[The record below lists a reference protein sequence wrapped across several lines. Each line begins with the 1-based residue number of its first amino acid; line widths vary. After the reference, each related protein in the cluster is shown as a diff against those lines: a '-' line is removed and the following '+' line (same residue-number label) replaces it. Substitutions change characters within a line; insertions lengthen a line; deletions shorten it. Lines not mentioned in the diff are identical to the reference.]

1 MNTFLKSSNM
11 KYKTCVSIAEKTP
24 RRLKQVVKKA
34 LKKSDYVE
42 LRLDF
47 LKPENV
53 PEALELVKKDL
64 KRSVCTLRPK
74 SEGGKFSG
82 SEKERI
88 AILKLIAE
96 YNPFL
101 LDVEFNSVKKN
112 KSLFNYLK
120 KTKTSLL
127 VSWHDFKK
135 TPQISVLNKMLEQMA
150 KFSENVKIVTNAKG
164 VEDPAHVLALYAR
177 VSRIKLIAFA
187 MGDYGRISRILSLYL
202 GSPFTYVSLGKAIAP
217 GQFSLAEVKAIVGKN

>member
-1 MNTFLKSSNM
+1 M

-42 LRLDF
+42 LRFDF
-47 LKPENV
+47 LKPEKV
-53 PEALELVKKDL
+53 PEALELVKNDL
-64 KRSVCTLRPK
+64 KKSVCTLRPK

-82 SEKERI
+82 TEKERI

-101 LDVEFNSVKKN
+101 LDIEFNSLKKN
-112 KSLFNYLK
+112 KSLVNYLK
-120 KTKTSLL
+120 KTKTPVL

-135 TPQISVLNKMLEQMA
+135 TPSVPSLNKMLNQMA
-150 KFSENVKIVTNAKG
+150 KFSENIKIVTSAKKA
-164 VEDPAHVLALYAR
+164 EDPAHVLSLYAR
-177 VSRIKLIAFA
+177 VSKINLIAFA
-187 MGDYGRISRILSLYL
+187 MGDFGRISRILCLYL

-217 GQFSLAEVKAIVGKN
+217 GQFNLTEVKSIVGKL